1 MQDQPRNLFGRYP
14 FSLIRVDLFG
24 EFRGS
29 ADKYGSG
36 AHKCREENDNPILA
50 QYGLFSAVRNQFPHI
65 FLAASKLQLPVF
77 DVPAHA
83 GQSGPA
89 VATLFFHQRE
99 AGIHCTADGSGP
111 GDPVEHIFCLF
122 FAQMMDEQDSDA
134 VLVCQPLE
142 YRQIPVVIGIGNRMV
157 KTAGFRVMKTLD
169 DFVWNSAIELPGGL
183 PQEYMT
189 DLQFLAPK
197 ENLIFMGSVGTGK
210 THLATAIAL
219 KACQE
224 GRRVRFFTAAE
235 LANILLEKNT
245 KGTLNNYLGTL
256 KKVELVVIDE
266 IGFVPL
272 HKDAAELLFQVI
284 SDCYERK
291 SLIITSNLEFS
302 QWNTVFGD
310 NRLTAALVD
319 RLIHHSHIVIFSGES
334 YRLTQ
339 SLNRQRAYT

>member
-1 MQDQPRNLFGRYP
+1 MPEPIEQMMRQVKLGGMAKGWRSVSFTDPEQY
-14 FSLIRVDLFG
+14 VTDL
-24 EFRGS
+24 
-29 ADKYGSG
+29 
-36 AHKCREENDNPILA
+36 L
-50 QYGLFSAVRNQFPHI
+50 
-65 FLAASKLQLPVF
+65 KLELQE
-77 DVPAHA
+77 
-83 GQSGPA
+83 
-89 VATLFFHQRE
+89 RE
-99 AGIHCTADGSGP
+99 ANRI
-111 GDPVEHIFCLF
+111 
-122 FAQMMDEQDSDA
+122 
-134 VLVCQPLE
+134 
-142 YRQIPVVIGIGNRMV
+142 NRMV

-169 DFVWNSAIELPGGL
+169 EFVWNSAIELPHGL
-183 PQEYMT
+183 TQRYMEE
-189 DLQFLAPK
+189 LHFLAPR
-197 ENLIFMGSVGTGK
+197 ENLIFMGAVGTGK

-224 GRRVRFFTAAE
+224 GRHVRFFTAAE
-235 LANILLEKNT
+235 LANILLERNA
-245 KGTLNNYLGTL
+245 KGTLNSFLGTL
-256 KKVELVVIDE
+256 KKTELVVIDE

-339 SLNRQRAYT
+339 SMNRQRAAKGV